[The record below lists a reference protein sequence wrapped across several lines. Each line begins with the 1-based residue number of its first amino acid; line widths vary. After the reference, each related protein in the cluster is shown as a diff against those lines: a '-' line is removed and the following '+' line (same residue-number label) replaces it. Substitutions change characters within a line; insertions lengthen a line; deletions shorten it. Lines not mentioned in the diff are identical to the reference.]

1 MKKTFCVSML
11 TFAVVIF
18 GLFSCE
24 KPSQSNIPVTS
35 VSLDIKEKTVN
46 IGEEFTLIVTVTP
59 DNASDKS
66 VKWTSSDS
74 EVASVDQTGKVKA
87 LKDGTTTIT
96 VTTNDGAK
104 QASCVVKVTETF
116 ATSETKVDV
125 LNFQYLGNHSLG
137 EGYHMYRLDLVP
149 SGTVKIEPNG
159 KYKFI
164 KKGAI
169 YSFYFSSNA
178 PASDDN
184 LNPTF
189 GNYTISQDFSKMTFD
204 MEQSFLWEYDDY
216 GEFADERPKFKSGN
230 LNIGENKITFKGID
244 ENDTKYS
251 LVFDG
256 NYSIKDLRPNPWEE
270 EPQSTST
277 IEKNFNSGVL
287 LLGKVYEPTNTRA
300 ILLLTEPD
308 PEHQLVA
315 SIVFITSGETNKL
328 IPGNYTVSDSQE
340 INTILRSKGS
350 RPGNKGTKIYGNSL
364 IGTASGDI
372 YKAPIYFIDS
382 GNAIVTETNIIFEGL
397 SHFGSRLKITYTGNM
412 EPIQR

>member
-11 TFAVVIF
+11 TFAVVIL

-35 VSLDIKEKTVN
+35 VSLDIKEKAVN
-46 IGEEFTLIVTVTP
+46 VGEEFTLTVTVTP

-74 EVASVDQTGKVKA
+74 EVASVDQIGKVKA

-96 VTTNDGAK
+96 AITNDGAK

-125 LNFQYLGNHSLG
+125 LSFQYLGNLSFG

-189 GNYTISQDFSKMTFD
+189 GDYTISQDFSKMTFD

-216 GEFADERPKFKSGN
+216 GVFADERPKFKSGN

-244 ENDTKYS
+244 ENDGKHN
-251 LVFDG
+251 LVFTG
-256 NYSIKDLRPNPWEE
+256 NYSVIDIRPNEWAD
-270 EPQSTST
+270 EP
-277 IEKNFNSGVL
+277 K
-287 LLGKVYEPTNTRA
+287 EPTTINKAYSLGELVIGGVISGTDTRR
-300 ILLLTEPD
+300 IWLSTKPD
-308 PEHQLVA
+308 PDDQLIA
-315 SIVFITSGETNKL
+315 SIVFVISADASILTTGT
-328 IPGNYTVSDSQE
+328 YTVSDSRE
-340 INTILRSKGS
+340 KNTILKSIGS
-350 RPGNKGTKIYGNSL
+350 QETSTGKKYTNSFVGTSD
-364 IGTASGDI
+364 GD
-372 YKAPIYFIDS
+372 YHCQPPIYFIDS

-397 SHFGSRLKITYTGNM
+397 SHFGSRLKITYIGNM